1 MAYACICHLFFV
13 ILWPILCVRT
23 ESAHV
28 YTYKEKMKNEVN
40 RAPVAKKIA
49 LIGYGKM
56 GHMIEQIALERGHE
70 IVGIIDPTLAVS
82 DQHSV
87 ISFNSEAFLSADV
100 AIEFTTPA
108 TAKENILRAWA
119 QGVPVVCGTTGWNL
133 AFGNEVAKVHTTPLN
148 GQATHASALPKNWK
162 FSGTPNKVI
171 IKDEMGKTML
181 VWSSNFSVGVNIFFD
196 VNKFLAEKMEKQ
208 PQYTP
213 RITETHHIH
222 KLDKPSGTAKTLAND
237 IMSAVLPLNG
247 DLLDSDG
254 HRQSSVLNDV
264 PIESI
269 REGEVPGT
277 HEVMWDSEEDTIVI
291 THIAKGRRGFALGAV
306 LAAEQLNR

>member
-1 MAYACICHLFFV
+1 MSFIFCNFVAGFARSHKSAYA
-13 ILWPILCVRT
+13 
-23 ESAHV
+23 
-28 YTYKEKMKNEVN
+28 YTYKKKM
-40 RAPVAKKIA
+40 KIA

-70 IVGIIDPTLAVS
+70 IVARIDMN
-82 DQHSV
+82 D
-87 ISFNSEAFLSADV
+87 AFDLNGADV

-119 QGVPVVCGTTGWNL
+119 QGVPVISGSTGWGPEEL
-133 AFGNEVAKVHTTPLN
+133 EV
-148 GQATHASALPKNWK
+148 GDWK
-162 FSGTPNKVI
+162 LEIEGSRVVV
-171 IKDEMGKTML
+171 KDEAGKVML

-196 VNKFLAEKMEKQ
+196 VNKFLAEKMQHQ

-213 RITETHHIH
+213 SITETHHIH
-222 KLDKPSGTAKTLAND
+222 KLDKPSGTAKTLAEGIRD
-237 IMSAVLPLNG
+237 IGIPRFR
-247 DLLDSDG
+247 DIE
-254 HRQSSVLNDV
+254 
-264 PIESI
+264 IESI